1 MCTNGAPKSNVT
13 PFSKNSYK
21 YKNLR
26 RKHKKYDTP
35 KLTEREE
42 VITRNLASYKEGYRG
57 LRGL

>member
-1 MCTNGAPKSNVT
+1 MCTNGAPKSNFT

-26 RKHKKYDTP
+26 RKHKKYDIP

-42 VITRNLASYKEGYRG
+42 VITRNLASYKVDKGG
-57 LRGL
+57 

>member
-1 MCTNGAPKSNVT
+1 MCTNGAPKLNFT

-26 RKHKKYDTP
+26 RKHKKYDDIP

-42 VITRNLASYKEGYRG
+42 VITRNLASYKEG
-57 LRGL
+57 